1 MILDKN
7 GKLFGKI
14 SIIDI
19 LVILAVI
26 VAAAGISLRFVTTAA
41 ENVRNKA
48 QFSYVVEIEGIRF
61 YTVDAL
67 NKKGIV
73 TDSKGNSIIG
83 EITDVEYE
91 AMMEQNVSAEGEAVF
106 VRVPEKYVAR
116 ITVLAEGNESEEGY
130 FVGDNIELSVGST
143 ISMTTKYA
151 NSSGKVKS
159 IKKLN

>member
-14 SIIDI
+14 SLIDI
-19 LVILAVI
+19 LVLLVVL

-41 ENVRNKA
+41 ENVRNKT

-67 NKKGIV
+67 NRKGIV
-73 TDSKGNSIIG
+73 TDGKGNSIIG

-91 AMMEQNVSAEGEAVF
+91 AMTEQNVTARGEAVK

-116 ITVLAEGNESEEGY
+116 ITVLAEGNESEKGY

-143 ISMTTKYA
+143 ISMTTRYA

-159 IKKLN
+159 IEKLN